1 MVAETSMVSGLS
13 GRYAVALFD
22 LAKDSG
28 ELDTV
33 AANLNQLDT
42 MIAESADLLRL
53 VRSPVLSRED
63 QSKGM
68 NAVREKAEF
77 GDLPRRFV
85 GLVARNRRLFALKD
99 IAPAYATLLS
109 RHRGE
114 MTADVTSAQPLDEAQ
129 MSAISSSL
137 AQAVG
142 SEVKVTASVD
152 QSLIGG
158 LVIKVGSRMIDSSL
172 RTKLQN
178 LQLAMKGV
186 G

>member
-13 GRYAVALFD
+13 GRYAMALFD
-22 LAKDSG
+22 LAKQSG

-33 AANLNQLDT
+33 AANLDQLEAL
-42 MIAESADLLRL
+42 MAESPDLLRL

-63 QSKGM
+63 QGKGM
-68 NAVREKAEF
+68 AVVMEKAGF
-77 GDLPRRFV
+77 GDLTQRFV
-85 GLVARNRRLFALKD
+85 GLVAQNRRLFALKD
-99 IAPAYATLLS
+99 ISTAYATLLS
-109 RHRGE
+109 GHRGE
-114 MTADVTSAQPLDEAQ
+114 MTAEVTSALPLDDAQ
-129 MSAISSSL
+129 MTAISNSL
-137 AQAVG
+137 AKAVG
-142 SEVKVTASVD
+142 SEVKVSASVD

-158 LVIKVGSRMIDSSL
+158 LVVKVGSRMIDSSL

>member
-1 MVAETSMVSGLS
+1 MVAETSLVSGLS

-22 LAKDSG
+22 LAKESGALDS
-28 ELDTV
+28 V
-33 AANLNQLDT
+33 AADLDRLDD
-42 MIAESADLLRL
+42 MMASSADLLRL
-53 VRSPVLSRED
+53 VRSPALSRDE
-63 QSKGM
+63 QGRGM
-68 NAVREKAEF
+68 SAVMEKAEL
-77 GDLPRRFV
+77 GDLTRRFV
-85 GLVARNRRLFALKD
+85 GLVAANRRLFALAD
-99 IAPAYATLLS
+99 IAQAYRALLS

-114 MTADVTSAQPLDEAQ
+114 MTAEVISAQPLDDAQ
-129 MSAISSSL
+129 LNDISSNL
-137 AQAVG
+137 AKAVG

-158 LVIKVGSRMIDSSL
+158 LIVKVGSRMIDSSL